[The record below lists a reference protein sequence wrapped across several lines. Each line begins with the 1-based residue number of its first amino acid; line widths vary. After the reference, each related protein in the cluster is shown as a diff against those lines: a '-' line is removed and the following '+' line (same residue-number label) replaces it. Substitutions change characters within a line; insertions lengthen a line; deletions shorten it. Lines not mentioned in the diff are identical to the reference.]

1 VTAVVTLA
9 FDPTVAVGP
18 FVVRWE
24 TLALAAALFVALV
37 AFAAFARLGARGT
50 SGSRLRLDDL
60 FFLAMAAV
68 PGAIVGGRAVIAL
81 VHVDYYSVHPGALVD
96 PSQGSL
102 SLLGAVLGGT
112 VTAAYMAR
120 LLEVPARRWLDA
132 AAVPLL
138 VAIGFGKLGYVL
150 GGGGQGLPWDG
161 PWALAFAGPGPWLSP
176 APSVPAH
183 PSQVYEGAWN
193 LLGAVLVLVFWL
205 RQRRQLAA
213 RGGGDGR
220 DGHAFQSEPPAGG
233 EPAARAVPVARAES
247 ATRGEP
253 AARADPAASAPTPEP
268 ARASPPAVVSRS
280 AGAPPVW
287 SILQASASMASQ
299 VPAPDEA
306 VAAGPGFGS
315 VYVAALAWFML
326 GRVLVGF
333 TWADAPVVAGLNAG
347 QVAALAVLALL
358 IVVGAARVVVGRH
371 RTR

>member
-1 VTAVVTLA
+1 MTAVVTLA

-120 LLEVPARRWLDA
+120 LLEVRARRWLDA
-132 AAVPLL
+132 AACRCLSRS
-138 VAIGFGKLGYVL
+138 ASGKWGTSSAA
-150 GGGGQGLPWDG
+150 GGQGLPWA
-161 PWALAFAGPGPWLSP
+161 WQKCLAFAGPGPRLSP

-183 PSQVYEGAWN
+183 PSQVY
-193 LLGAVLVLVFWL
+193 
-205 RQRRQLAA
+205 
-213 RGGGDGR
+213 
-220 DGHAFQSEPPAGG
+220 
-233 EPAARAVPVARAES
+233 
-247 ATRGEP
+247 
-253 AARADPAASAPTPEP
+253 
-268 ARASPPAVVSRS
+268 
-280 AGAPPVW
+280 
-287 SILQASASMASQ
+287 
-299 VPAPDEA
+299 
-306 VAAGPGFGS
+306 
-315 VYVAALAWFML
+315 
-326 GRVLVGF
+326 
-333 TWADAPVVAGLNAG
+333 
-347 QVAALAVLALL
+347 
-358 IVVGAARVVVGRH
+358 
-371 RTR
+371 